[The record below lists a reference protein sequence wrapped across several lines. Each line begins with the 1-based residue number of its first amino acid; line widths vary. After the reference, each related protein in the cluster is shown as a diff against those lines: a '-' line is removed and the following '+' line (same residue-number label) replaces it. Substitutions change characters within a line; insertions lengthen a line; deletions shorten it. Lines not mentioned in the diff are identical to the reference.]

1 MMNAE
6 ILRDAEQRRL
16 AWRCRRGMLE
26 LDIVLQRFV
35 ATRFDGLTLAEMTQ
49 FDALLELPDT
59 QFWALIQEEPPAATG
74 ARTPVNIDQQAVLQ
88 KLRASRHPAEQENA

>member
-1 MMNAE
+1 MNAE
-6 ILRDAEQRRL
+6 ILREAEQRRL

-35 ATRFDGLTLAEMTQ
+35 AGWFNGLTLAEMAQ

-59 QFWALIQEEPPAATG
+59 QFWALIQEAPSAASHTG
-74 ARTPVNIDQQAVLQ
+74 SQVNLDQQAVLE
-88 KLRASRHPAEQENA
+88 KLRASRQLAAQESA

>member
-6 ILRDAEQRRL
+6 NMLDAEQKRL

-35 ATRFDGLTLAEMTQ
+35 KAEFNQ
-49 FDALLELPDT
+49 LNLGELRVFDAMLELPDND
-59 QFWALIQEEPPAATG
+59 FWALLNGSSQPDNDAHFI
-74 ARTPVNIDQQAVLQ
+74 AVLH
-88 KLRASRHPAEQENA
+88 KIKAARFNCEEGA